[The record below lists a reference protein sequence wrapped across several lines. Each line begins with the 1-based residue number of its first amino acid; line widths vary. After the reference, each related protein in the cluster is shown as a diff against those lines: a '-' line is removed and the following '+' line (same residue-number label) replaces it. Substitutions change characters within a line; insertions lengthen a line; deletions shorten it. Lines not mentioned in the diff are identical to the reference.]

1 MNAKANSIQMVPAL
15 MTAARIQDLD
25 EPVASAQL
33 LRVVLAEDA
42 VPLDEPPLRLSL
54 PSTDHRTG
62 EIWETL
68 SYVAIWVCG
77 LIGIALCFL

>member
-15 MTAARIQDLD
+15 ITSARVQGLD
-25 EPVASAQL
+25 EPFGSAQL
-33 LRVVLAEDA
+33 LRGVLAEDA
-42 VPLDEPPLRLSL
+42 VPLDEPRLRLSL
-54 PSTDHRTG
+54 PSTDHRSG

-68 SYVAIWVCG
+68 SFVAIWVCG

>member
-15 MTAARIQDLD
+15 ITSTRIQDLD
-25 EPVASAQL
+25 APFGSAHL
-33 LRVVLAEDA
+33 LRGVLAEDA
-42 VPLDEPPLRLSL
+42 VPMDEPPLRLSL
-54 PSTDHRTG
+54 PLTDHRTG